1 MIKKNLFGFVA
12 FSAVVGCSLL
22 AAGCGNSSGSTSSGP
37 ITGSSYVQF
46 KYTSLAARTDLQSDI
61 AAVSYNFTDSSG
73 AEVSVSKQYPIAHG
87 NTAEDITVT
96 VPAVG
101 LEAAEANAVYFD
113 ATGSIVAVGVDK
125 IVWNESEG
133 SAVGTVSSPSV
144 YELGNNFKFI
154 LSSDKKVLAPK
165 ETVNIYAELYPEG
178 STEGVNVT
186 PFATISGID
195 PEILTPV
202 AGETYFG
209 AKYGVASGIKANMA
223 AGSSALTAE
232 LDKIYVTDQEVAFVS
247 LSPVNAE
254 TTEKKSGKHMNMAY
268 AADDLGLAEVIC
280 PIDQKVYLLN
290 QEQFKAEAVYTEK
303 MGKGPV
309 PVPQDVT
316 SAAIFSLTPNGV
328 SASMDKAL
336 LTLSGVDS
344 GAEDNNVVV
353 AVSYTPSAGSELME
367 DSVIVDV
374 AAPSV
379 NIGVAGEDEGE
390 STLDVAAAAGE
401 TKSLYLKGIFTW
413 VDVLDNTYMDFVDIA
428 ESRLPETAAGITLS
442 NELTAADVSLEPS
455 EDSAAEYILS
465 VPSSLASDI
474 EGTAVLDPVEGLP
487 EALITNIK
495 AAAAGE

>member
-12 FSAVVGCSLL
+12 FSAVVGCGLL
-22 AAGCGNSSGSTSSGP
+22 AVGCGNSSGSTSTGST
-37 ITGSSYVQF
+37 TGSSYVQF
-46 KYTSLAARTDLQSDI
+46 KYTSLAARTDLKSDI

-73 AEVSVSKQYPIAHG
+73 AEVSVSKKYPIAHG

-101 LEAAEANAVYFD
+101 LEATEANAVYFD
-113 ATGSIVAVGVDK
+113 ASGSIIAAGVDK
-125 IVWNESEG
+125 IAWNESGG

-144 YELGNNFKFI
+144 YELGNNFSFTLK
-154 LSSDKKVLAPK
+154 SSKTVLAPK

-178 STEGVNVT
+178 SNEGVNVT
-186 PFATISGID
+186 PFATISGVD

-202 AGETYFG
+202 GGETYAG
-209 AKYGVASGIKANMA
+209 AGYGVASGIKANMA

-232 LDKIYVTDQEVAFVS
+232 LDDIYVTDQEVASIS

-268 AADDLGLAEVIC
+268 VEDDLDLTEVIC
-280 PIDQKVYLLN
+280 PIDKKVYILN
-290 QEQFKAEAVYTEK
+290 KEQFKVEAVYTEK
-303 MGKGPV
+303 NGKGPV

-328 SASMDKAL
+328 TASMEKAL
-336 LTLSGVDS
+336 LKLSGADS
-344 GAEDNNVVV
+344 EADDNNVVV
-353 AVSYTPSAGSELME
+353 AVSYTPSADSELLE
-367 DSVIVDV
+367 DSVTVDV

-379 NIGVAGEDEGE
+379 NIGIAGEDEGE
-390 STLDVAAAAGE
+390 YTLDVAAEAGE

-413 VDVLDNTYMDFVDIA
+413 VDVLENTYMDFVDIA
-428 ESRLPETAAGITLS
+428 ESRLPEKPAAVKLS

-455 EDSAAEYILS
+455 EDSVVEYILS
-465 VPSSLASDI
+465 VPSSLASSV
-474 EGTAVLDPVEGLP
+474 EGTADLDPIEGLP
-487 EALITNIK
+487 EALTTNIK
-495 AAAAGE
+495 ASAE